1 MSATHGSS
9 MSANDAACTSGEY
22 MCIVHVPLACRR
34 TTVLAD
40 SPAADYRYIPVHGRA
55 DHKFHRRR
63 REITRR

>member
-1 MSATHGSS
+1 
-9 MSANDAACTSGEY
+9 

-40 SPAADYRYIPVHGRA
+40 SPAADYRYFPVHGRA